1 MPTPHHSV
9 FTGRMP
15 FLPNQQRQSTGGTRV
30 QRLIVGVYLVCRVGR
45 CEQIVK
51 LFANY
56 QRISEVLRD
65 KPSSS
70 AGGGGI
76 KKRGRQAKDVAAA
89 AGTAASST
97 GKAPGGMLSIHF
109 LSAALTALYRQA
121 VLPLPL
127 RHALADA
134 LLMYTVHT
142 HTRLTALCPGLP
154 G

>member
-1 MPTPHHSV
+1 
-9 FTGRMP
+9 MP
-15 FLPNQQRQSTGGTRV
+15 FLPNKQGQSTGGTRV

-89 AGTAASST
+89 PGTTASST

-121 VLPLPL
+121 VLPLPS

>member
-1 MPTPHHSV
+1 
-9 FTGRMP
+9 MP
-15 FLPNQQRQSTGGTRV
+15 FLLNQQRQSTGGTRV

-56 QRISEVLRD
+56 QRISEVLRE

-89 AGTAASST
+89 PGTSASST

-121 VLPLPL
+121 LLPLPL

-134 LLMYTVHT
+134 LLMYTHT
-142 HTRLTALCPGLP
+142 PI
-154 G
+154 